1 MAVRLN
7 NGIVYDATF
16 KRIFVKD
23 ITNLTNDQIAVLQC
37 GDEVVKLTGCQKHT
51 YLVTFKKD
59 DEGMCLT
66 YHDATYS
73 ETVSYDLVDGVW
85 TYNSTDTSESSGGG
99 SGGTTV
105 VANPTL
111 SGDEDNLTG
120 LEIDG
125 TKYAVPQGGGSGTTL
140 YRHRVSMDWENN
152 GNVYTLICY
161 IISSESTSLSLAE
174 VQLEL
179 NKMLPAQL
187 GCEAPRGQSGS
198 FNLVGICRNAGGT
211 DTIINGFICGIKTEF
226 GDTETITAV
235 EEEFTTASNPTIID
249 NITQI

>member
-23 ITNLTNDQIAVLQC
+23 ITNLTNDQVAVLQC

-99 SGGTTV
+99 SGG
-105 VANPTL
+105 
-111 SGDEDNLTG
+111 G
-120 LEIDG
+120 
-125 TKYAVPQGGGSGTTL
+125 
-140 YRHRVSMDWENN
+140 
-152 GNVYTLICY
+152 
-161 IISSESTSLSLAE
+161 
-174 VQLEL
+174 
-179 NKMLPAQL
+179 
-187 GCEAPRGQSGS
+187 
-198 FNLVGICRNAGGT
+198 
-211 DTIINGFICGIKTEF
+211 
-226 GDTETITAV
+226 GDTPS
-235 EEEFTTASNPTIID
+235 SNGIFVFD
-249 NITQI
+249 VNDESNYSNFNDYYFN

>member
-85 TYNSTDTSESSGGG
+85 TYNSTDASESSGGG
-99 SGGTTV
+99 SGGGGSQLHEYLITFERYIEYGRAIVCATV
-105 VANPTL
+105 ITDNA
-111 SGDEDNLTG
+111 NLTINDLKDEEFNVCASG
-120 LEIDG
+120 YFGSKNVLDQEYKIGWADRMYYDTTEQSIMIERTVLSVSDTGTLFGVDPDNESVSISDDEI
-125 TKYAVPQGGGSGTTL
+125 
-140 YRHRVSMDWENN
+140 
-152 GNVYTLICY
+152 
-161 IISSESTSLSLAE
+161 
-174 VQLEL
+174 
-179 NKMLPAQL
+179 
-187 GCEAPRGQSGS
+187 
-198 FNLVGICRNAGGT
+198 
-211 DTIINGFICGIKTEF
+211 
-226 GDTETITAV
+226 TITK
-235 EEEFTTASNPTIID
+235 NK
-249 NITQI
+249 